1 MQLHGSELKKG
12 VVIERGASPWQIFQ
26 QNEQGFAVIRLSGTA
41 HRVRQSF
48 ELPLEFSAVPEGSIT
63 VKARIA
69 LESSGE
75 SVCPWTVCRTDA
87 DGRWSV
93 TFDRV
98 PAGGLYR
105 VETYMEYQG
114 WDGLSSTRGDM
125 IHNIGVGDVFVVAGQ
140 SNAAGRAKNPVE
152 DAPELGVH
160 LLRDSGVWDLATH
173 PLGETTGSVH
183 QGHFENH
190 NPGHTPWLHFAK
202 LLKRELGYP
211 IGIVMSAYGGAPL
224 RWWNP
229 EENGSLY
236 FNMLEQLADHE
247 LHPKAMLWYLSL
259 IHI

>member
-190 NPGHTPWLHFAK
+190 NPGHTPALCEAPQAGAWLPHRHRHERLRRRAAALVEPGGKRFAVFQ
-202 LLKRELGYP
+202 Y
-211 IGIVMSAYGGAPL
+211 A
-224 RWWNP
+224 
-229 EENGSLY
+229 
-236 FNMLEQLADHE
+236 
-247 LHPKAMLWYLSL
+247 
-259 IHI
+259 